1 MTSIW
6 GPLGWMTLHSMAS
19 LYPDEPTAAEK
30 ALMDTWLDLF
40 AGTIT
45 CPSCKEHFQEQLQA
59 YKARFPQLLESRAS
73 FLLFSFRV
81 HNSVNRRLNK
91 PIQSTVAEC
100 FEVLQNNVKT
110 RTATQYRQA
119 YYAHIT
125 RHWRMMQDASG
136 IAGLRKIAEL
146 NKIEAM
152 YAAARSDDFSELVPE
167 GLTFLGLIQL
177 PPEGIQPKSMMPPAP
192 SPNQKLG
199 IAGGRFRLRR

>member
-177 PPEGIQPKSMMPPAP
+177 PPEGIQPKSMMPHAP